1 MATTRKRKTKRR
13 SAKRNTRKS
22 SASARR
28 ARPGA
33 RGNGRANGGTMDAVQ
48 LLKNDHRE
56 VEKLFKQFER
66 ASSERQEE
74 IARQICAALRAHTA
88 IEEEIFYPAFLE
100 ATDEK
105 DLHHEAE
112 IEHEGA
118 KHLIE
123 EIESAGA
130 SDDYFEA
137 RVSVLKEMIAHHV
150 EEEERRGGMLSKAAK
165 ADMDMDAL
173 GEEMNRRKSELMAE
187 ETGAD
192 ADDGSERMAMP
203 GNRRRAERETRARS

>member
-1 MATTRKRKTKRR
+1 
-13 SAKRNTRKS
+13 
-22 SASARR
+22 
-28 ARPGA
+28 
-33 RGNGRANGGTMDAVQ
+33 MDAVQ
-48 LLKNDHRE
+48 LIKSDHRE
-56 VEKLFKQFER
+56 VEKLFKQFEKS
-66 ASSERQEE
+66 AGDRQEQ
-74 IARQICAALRAHTA
+74 IAQQICAALRAHTT
-88 IEEEIFYPAFLE
+88 IEEEIFYPAFLD

-112 IEHEGA
+112 VEHEGA

-165 ADMDMDAL
+165 SDMDLEAL
-173 GEEMNRRKSELMAE
+173 GEQMKRRKSELMAE
-187 ETGAD
+187 EMGDVAG
-192 ADDGSERMAMP
+192 DGRGRMPPP
-203 GNRRRAERETRARS
+203 GNRRRTERESRARS